1 MTQQEM
7 NVLVPQKLGA
17 LEREHGMKVLYA
29 VESGSRAWGFDSP
42 DSDFDVRFIYVRPM
56 EFYLRLE
63 ETRDVIETPIDDTWD
78 VSGWD
83 LPKTLRLLHAANP
96 TLYEWAAS
104 PLVYRSTDA
113 WEHKIA
119 PVLPAFFQPAKSI
132 AHYFSM
138 AKRTAKENL
147 TGETIK
153 AKKYFYILRPL
164 LAAKWVAIY
173 GCPPPMLFE
182 ELAAD
187 QLRADL
193 KPLVC
198 ELVRKKRETP
208 ELGRISRIAA
218 LDEYIASLLDELQDL
233 LRGLPR
239 EGNKPWEVLNQLY
252 ADILA
257 TYFV

>member
-153 AKKYFYILRPL
+153 AKNIFTFCAHFLRRNGWLYMAVRLP
-164 LAAKWVAIY
+164 
-173 GCPPPMLFE
+173 CC
-182 ELAAD
+182 
-187 QLRADL
+187 LR
-193 KPLVC
+193 
-198 ELVRKKRETP
+198 
-208 ELGRISRIAA
+208 
-218 LDEYIASLLDELQDL
+218 
-233 LRGLPR
+233 
-239 EGNKPWEVLNQLY
+239 N
-252 ADILA
+252 
-257 TYFV
+257 